1 MSEDKGKQH
10 HGKGHGRKHED
21 HEEHEEH
28 VNHEAWVIPYADM
41 LTLLMAMF
49 LVLWATGR
57 VDEQKFAAVANALAS
72 EFGENLPFPGGNG
85 VLENGAVSDGT
96 PIDFGLDAARA
107 IKAEQALVSL
117 EQQQEAVASEKQT
130 FQGIAENLESELK
143 QAGIGDNVSFRQEKR
158 GLVVT
163 IVTDQVLFLSG
174 DASLEAGGTV
184 ILDQVVDALKKIDN
198 QVLIEGHTD
207 SRPIS
212 NGRFPSNWEL
222 STARATKVLRYFVD
236 NKGFPANRIAASG
249 YGETRPVADNNT
261 AAGQSKN
268 RRVELVVLSSTE

>member
-1 MSEDKGKQH
+1 MSEDKAKNH
-10 HGKGHGRKHED
+10 HGKGHGRKHEE

-72 EFGENLPFPGGNG
+72 ELGEELPFPGGKG

-96 PIDFGLDAARA
+96 PIDFGLDVARA

-117 EQQQEAVASEKQT
+117 EEQQEAVTSEKQT
-130 FQGIAENLESELK
+130 FQSIAENLESELK

-163 IVTDQVLFLSG
+163 IITDQVLFLSG
-174 DASLEAGGTV
+174 DANLETGGTM
-184 ILDQVVDALKKIDN
+184 ILDEVVDALKKIDN
-198 QVLIEGHTD
+198 QILIEGHTD

-222 STARATKVLRYFVD
+222 STTRATKVLRYFVD
-236 NKGFPANRIAASG
+236 NKGFPSNRIAASG

-261 AAGQSKN
+261 ASGQSKN

>member
-1 MSEDKGKQH
+1 MSDDKNKQH
-10 HGKGHGRKHED
+10 HGKGHGKKHAD

-57 VDEQKFAAVANALAS
+57 VDEKKFAAVANALAS
-72 EFGENLPFPGGNG
+72 EFGESLPFPGGTG
-85 VLENGAVSDGT
+85 VLENGASSDVS

-107 IKAEQALVSL
+107 IKAEQALVAL
-117 EQQQEAVASEKQT
+117 EQQKEAVESEKQI

-143 QAGIGDNVSFRQEKR
+143 QAGIGDNVTFRQEKR

-174 DASLEAGGTV
+174 EANLEDSGKV
-184 ILDQVVDALKKIDN
+184 ILDEVVEALKKIDN

-212 NGRFPSNWEL
+212 NERFPSNWEL
-222 STARATKVLRYFVD
+222 STSRATKVLRYFVD
-236 NKGFPANRIAASG
+236 VKGFPAARIAASG
-249 YGETRPVADNNT
+249 YGDTRPVADNNT

-268 RRVELVVLSSTE
+268 RRVELVVLSSTD

>member
-1 MSEDKGKQH
+1 MSDDKGKQPH
-10 HGKGHGRKHED
+10 GGGHGKKHEE

-72 EFGENLPFPGGNG
+72 EFGKDLPFPGGKG
-85 VLENGAVSDGT
+85 VLENGASSDT
-96 PIDFGLDAARA
+96 SPIDFGLDAARA
-107 IKAEQALVSL
+107 IKAEQALVAL
-117 EQQQEAVASEKQT
+117 EQEQKAAQVEKNT
-130 FQGIAENLESELK
+130 FQSIAEDLETELK

-163 IVTDQVLFLSG
+163 IVTDQVLFMSG
-174 DASLEAGGTV
+174 ESNLQTSGTM
-184 ILDQVVDALKKIDN
+184 ILDQVIEALKKIDN
-198 QVLIEGHTD
+198 QILVEGHTD

-212 NGRFPSNWEL
+212 NDRFPSNWEL
-222 STARATKVLRYFVD
+222 STSRATKVLRYFV
-236 NKGFPANRIAASG
+236 NSKGFDANRIAASG
-249 YGETRPVADNNT
+249 YGDTRPVADNST

-268 RRVELVVLSSTE
+268 RRVELVVLSNTE

>member
-1 MSEDKGKQH
+1 MSEDKGKQPH
-10 HGKGHGRKHED
+10 GGGHGKKHEE

-72 EFGENLPFPGGNG
+72 EFGKDLPFPGGTG
-85 VLENGAVSDGT
+85 VLENGASSDVS

-107 IKAEQALVSL
+107 IKAEQALAAL
-117 EQQQEAVASEKQT
+117 EQEQKAAAAEKST
-130 FQGIAENLESELK
+130 FQSIAQDLEAELK

-174 DASLEAGGTV
+174 EANLQGSGTV
-184 ILDQVVDALKKIDN
+184 ILDQVVEALKKIDN
-198 QVLIEGHTD
+198 QILVEGHTD

-212 NGRFPSNWEL
+212 NDRFPSNWEL

-236 NKGFPANRIAASG
+236 SKGFDSKRIAASG
-249 YGETRPVADNNT
+249 YGDTRPVADNTT
-261 AAGQSKN
+261 AVGQSKN
-268 RRVELVVLSSTE
+268 RRVELVVLSNTE